1 MRLSRIVMV
10 VVLVGL
16 TATVAN
22 ASKVVITAP
31 DPTCPNPNQ
40 IVNDTVTI
48 DGTMDSNNQFV
59 NCTGATLDTLVV
71 DITPTLPHDSI
82 LCILLGNAFNE
93 CEVSTDSTPPPPGLT
108 ILDLVCDNTVEG
120 LPACTG
126 LLNTGGVGVS
136 FSAPE
141 PGIAESLML
150 GVGIPFFGIGLWK
163 RRKESDLA
171 GPA

>member
-10 VVLVGL
+10 MVLVGL

-31 DPTCPNPNQ
+31 DPPCTNP
-40 IVNDTVTI
+40 IMNDMVTI
-48 DGTMDSNNQFV
+48 SGTMDSNTIFE
-59 NCTGATLDTLVV
+59 NCTGGTLDTLVV

-141 PGIAESLML
+141 PSAAELLLL
-150 GVGIPFFGIGLWK
+150 GVGIPFFGLGLVK
-163 RRKESDLA
+163 SRKESKPT